1 MGNIRRSQSAELAWE
16 GRRRRKPL
24 EKRFNLRLSLL
35 SRLLLSFLIFTIY
48 FSATAA
54 SVWVGFFHHRG
65 SFRVSDEAAWY
76 DFSSSFLLH
85 SLNSPPIFPWIGWS
99 PVVGVKMEEA
109 SASAKDLFFKSQREF
124 MAFGFFNDVCARC
137 SGVLAPSSPGRTVS
151 AEAPWLLNEGS
162 TLTFERADWRHEDT
176 FLRLTETPVALMSA
190 SRQAFL
196 FFPTGF
202 SLQS

>member
-1 MGNIRRSQSAELAWE
+1 MMGNVRCSQSAELAWE

-48 FSATAA
+48 FSVTAA

-65 SFRVSDEAAWY
+65 SFRVSDEAAWD

-99 PVVGVKMEEA
+99 PIIGVIMEEA
-109 SASAKDLFFKSQREF
+109 SASAKDNFLKILREF
-124 MAFGFFNDVCARC
+124 MGVGVFFTTSVSD
-137 SGVLAPSSPGRTVS
+137 APVV
-151 AEAPWLLNEGS
+151 PWLLNEGS
-162 TLTFERADWRHEDT
+162 TLTFERADWWHEDT
-176 FLRLTETPVALMSA
+176 FLRLIETSVALTSVP
-190 SRQAFL
+190 RQAFL
-196 FFPTGF
+196 FFSYLLFPSGIIF
-202 SLQS
+202 H

>member
-1 MGNIRRSQSAELAWE
+1 MMGNIGCPQSAELAWE

-35 SRLLLSFLIFTIY
+35 SRLLLSFPVFTIY

-99 PVVGVKMEEA
+99 SVIGVIMEEA
-109 SASAKDLFFKSQREF
+109 SASAKDFLFEIVRKF
-124 MAFGFFNDVCARC
+124 MGVGVFFYDVCVRC
-137 SGVLAPSSPGRTVS
+137 FRWSALA
-151 AEAPWLLNEGS
+151 
-162 TLTFERADWRHEDT
+162 FEWRQHVDIGKSRPETWGHLSEADWD
-176 FLRLTETPVALMSA
+176 FCCPDVSI
-190 SRQAFL
+190 
-196 FFPTGF
+196 
-202 SLQS
+202 